1 MINIKGNSKCVEF
14 KLTKMVLVI
23 NIFKTTW
30 GHTVQQHREKVHE
43 VTININRHYNF
54 MNVCIMPINFVDVRF
69 LRDRELYKSIINVL
83 VIQVNCLRCNTG
95 ICVKKSCFSRTF
107 Q

>member
-43 VTININRHYNF
+43 VTININRHYNR
-54 MNVCIMPINFVDVRF
+54 MNVCIMPINLVDVRY
-69 LRDRELYKSIINVL
+69 LRIVELNKSINVL
-83 VIQVNCLRCNTG
+83 LIQAYIVCDVTP
-95 ICVKKSCFSRTF
+95 VFA
-107 Q
+107 

>member
-43 VTININRHYNF
+43 VTININRHYNR
-54 MNVCIMPINFVDVRF
+54 MNVCIMPINLVDVSY
-69 LRDRELYKSIINVL
+69 LRIVELNKSINVL
-83 VIQVNCLRCNTG
+83 LIQVYIVCDVTP
-95 ICVKKSCFSRTF
+95 VFA
-107 Q
+107 

>member
-43 VTININRHYNF
+43 VTININRHYNR
-54 MNVCIMPINFVDVRF
+54 MNVCIMPINLVDVRY
-69 LRDRELYKSIINVL
+69 LRIVELNKSINVL
-83 VIQVNCLRCNTG
+83 LIQVYIVCDVTPD
-95 ICVKKSCFSRTF
+95 FA
-107 Q
+107 